1 MRADPDPALAVR
13 RLDGPGEPPIL
24 LLHGF
29 TGSVAAWGSVILEAL
44 SRRRTVLAVDLPGHG
59 DSPAPSAP
67 EGYRWERTLE
77 AVLAALDA
85 HGAEAADWVGY
96 SMGARLALAAAVEH
110 PDRVRRLVLESGSPG
125 LETAASRE
133 RRRRS
138 DAALARRIESRGMEW
153 FVDHWMSLFLFATQ
167 RRLPAELRAAERER
181 RLANTP
187 EVLGRTLRGMGTGSQ
202 PSYWLRLREVRTPT
216 LLLTGALDRKYEAV
230 ARQMEGALPRA
241 RRRSVPGVGH
251 AVHLEAPDRWLEA
264 VRPFLL
270 ER

>member
-1 MRADPDPALAVR
+1 MTTDPVPPLAAR
-13 RLDGPGEPPIL
+13 RLDGPGDPPVL

-29 TGSVAAWGSVILEAL
+29 TGSAGAWGSVIPEAL
-44 SRRRTVLAVDLPGHG
+44 SRHRTVLAVDLPGHG
-59 DSPAPSAP
+59 DSPPPSGP
-67 EGYRWERTLE
+67 EGYRWERVLE

-85 HGAEAADWVGY
+85 HGAESADWVGY

-110 PDRVRRLVLESGSPG
+110 AGRVRRLVLESGSPG

-153 FVDHWMSLFLFATQ
+153 FVDHWMGLSLFATQ
-167 RRLPAELRAAERER
+167 RRLPAEVQAAERKR

-187 EVLGRTLRGMGTGSQ
+187 EVLGHTLRGMGTGSQ
-202 PSYWLRLREVRTPT
+202 PSYWACLGEVRAPT
-216 LLLTGALDRKYEAV
+216 LLLTGALDRKYEAM
-230 ARQMEGALPRA
+230 ARQMEEALPRA
-241 RRRSVPGVGH
+241 RRRSVPGAGH
-251 AVHLEAPDRWLEA
+251 AVHLEAPGRWLEA
-264 VRPFLL
+264 VQPFLL